1 MRKLFTFFVLLSF
14 TSNTFSQTDLQTPC
28 ATSAQGQA
36 GNITISYTIGEMVLV
51 DSWKYSNLMIT
62 QGILQPPKERV
73 TADVDF
79 FTSEEIKLF
88 PNPTPDILTVQF
100 GSLAAGRVSFALYDN
115 TGKLMQ
121 QEEFTYTGFSSR
133 QFNMMKYANATYL
146 LKVIFK
152 PNSGREKHGGYRI
165 VKISR

>member
-1 MRKLFTFFVLLSF
+1 MKKLLTLCVVVSF
-14 TSNTFSQTDLQTPC
+14 TSNTFSQTDPQTPC

-62 QGILQPPKERV
+62 QGVLQPPKERV

-79 FTSEEIKLF
+79 FTAEEIKLF

-100 GSLAAGRVSFALYDN
+100 GSLSPGRVSFALYDN

-121 QEEFTYTGFSSR
+121 QEEFTYTGFSTR

-152 PNSGREKHGGYRI
+152 PNSGREKQGGYRI

>member
-1 MRKLFTFFVLLSF
+1 MKKLFFSFVFFLYAGNV
-14 TSNTFSQTDLQTPC
+14 FSQTDLQTPC

-62 QGILQPPKERV
+62 QGILQQPKKRV
-73 TADVDF
+73 ITDVGF
-79 FTSEEIKLF
+79 FTTDGLKLF

-100 GSLAAGRVSFALYDN
+100 GSLLPGKVSFALYDN
-115 TGKLMQ
+115 TGKLLQ
-121 QEEFTYTGFSSR
+121 QEEFMYTGFSTR

-152 PNSGREKHGGYRI
+152 PNSGREKQGSYRI

>member
-1 MRKLFTFFVLLSF
+1 MKKLLSLCIIF
-14 TSNTFSQTDLQTPC
+14 SIASNAVSQTDLQSPC
-28 ATSAQGQA
+28 ATSEQGQA

-51 DSWKYSNLMIT
+51 DSWKYSNLMVT

-73 TADVDF
+73 IPDAGFFTAD
-79 FTSEEIKLF
+79 EIKLF

-100 GSLAAGRVSFALYDN
+100 GSLSPGRVSFALYDN
-115 TGKLMQ
+115 NGKLLQ
-121 QEEFTYTGFSSR
+121 QDEFSYTGFSTR
-133 QFNMMKYANATYL
+133 QFNMMKYANSTYL

-152 PNSGREKHGGYRI
+152 PASGNEKQGSFRI